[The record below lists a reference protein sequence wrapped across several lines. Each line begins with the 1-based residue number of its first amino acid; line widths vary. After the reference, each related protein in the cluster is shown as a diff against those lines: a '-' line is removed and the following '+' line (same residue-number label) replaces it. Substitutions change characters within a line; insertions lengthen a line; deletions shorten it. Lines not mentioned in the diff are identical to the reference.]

1 MITVMGASGFVGSHL
16 VRLLA
21 GSGLDFQAVGRRDDL
36 PVGPL
41 GHVIYCIGLTGDFR
55 AHPLAA
61 VDAHVC
67 VLVDLL
73 SRSTFDSFLY
83 LSSVRLY
90 AGRTGPAQE
99 EDQLRL
105 DPVRPDDLYNAS
117 KALGEAIVL
126 SLGDRGRVA
135 RPSNVYGA
143 GQRDSF
149 IAEVVDEA
157 QAEGVV
163 TFRSPPE
170 SSRDYISVE
179 DVARLLVDIA
189 LRGRQRIYNV
199 ASGIGTTNAELGS
212 IISSATGC
220 AIRYAPD
227 CVPSPVPPIDNGRIR
242 EEFGFTPAA
251 LEEELPRLLESRA

>member
-21 GSGLDFQAVGRRDDL
+21 SSGLDFQAVGRSDDL
-36 PVGPL
+36 PGGPL

-55 AHPLAA
+55 ARPLAA
-61 VDAHVC
+61 ADAHVC
-67 VLVDLL
+67 VLLDLL

-90 AGRTGPAQE
+90 AGGAGPARE
-99 EDQLRL
+99 EDELRL
-105 DPVRPDDLYNAS
+105 NPVRPGDLYNAS

-135 RPSNVYGA
+135 RPSNVYGP
-143 GQRDSF
+143 GQSDSF
-149 IAEVVDEA
+149 IAEVVGEA
-157 QAEGVV
+157 QAEGLV

-170 SSRDYISVE
+170 SSRDYVSVD

-189 LRGRQRIYNV
+189 VRGRQRIYNV
-199 ASGIGTTNAELGS
+199 ASGVSTTNAELGS

-227 CVPSPVPPIDNGRIR
+227 SVPSPVPPIDSRRIR
-242 EEFGFTPAA
+242 EEFGFTPAV
-251 LEEELPRLLESRA
+251 LQEELPRMLERRA